1 MHYFIDG
8 YNLMFRV
15 IRAGNDLQL
24 QREAIIRDLNRKIKR
39 LNLHVTLIFDAQY
52 QTGES
57 SRHHYQHLE
66 IRFKEHGETAD
77 DFILK
82 EIKHQ
87 KSPQYVTV
95 VTSDK
100 RLAWSVRRR
109 HAKTESV
116 EEFLSWLNRRYKNKK
131 KPLLELT
138 PPTKDVK
145 PKVDSTHPP
154 HQLSTSEECFEYYLE
169 QFETTFQ
176 LLATQARNAKATIKS
191 EPSKKRR
198 NPKPSKKISDEDGLS
213 TTERWLKAFEREISP
228 DDLQHLS

>member
-24 QREAIIRDLNRKIKR
+24 QREAIIHDLNRKIKC

-57 SRHHYQHLE
+57 SRHHYQNLE
-66 IRFKEHGETAD
+66 IRFTEHGETAD

-82 EIKHQ
+82 ELKHQ
-87 KSPQYVTV
+87 KNPQHVTV
-95 VTSDK
+95 ITSDK

-131 KPLLELT
+131 KPALK
-138 PPTKDVK
+138 PTQQRECLK
-145 PKVDSTHPP
+145 PRADPVHPP
-154 HQLSTSEECFEYYLE
+154 HQLSTTEECFEYYLE
-169 QFETTFQ
+169 QFESTFQ
-176 LLATQARNAKATIKS
+176 LLTTQAKQAKAMMKS
-191 EPSKKRR
+191 NPSKKRR
-198 NPKPSKKISDEDGLS
+198 NSKPSKKNSDEDGLS

-228 DDLQHLS
+228 DDLHHLS